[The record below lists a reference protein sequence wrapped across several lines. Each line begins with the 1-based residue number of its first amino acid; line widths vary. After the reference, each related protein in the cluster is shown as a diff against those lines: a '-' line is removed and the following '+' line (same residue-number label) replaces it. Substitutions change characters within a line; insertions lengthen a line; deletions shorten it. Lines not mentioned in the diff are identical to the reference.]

1 MRVIDTSILIDYF
14 RGVPGAKTLIC
25 DDEPA
30 VSMVSLHEIY
40 SRVEV

>member
-25 DDEPA
+25 DDDPA
-30 VSMVSLHEIY
+30 VSMVSSRNIF
-40 SRVEV
+40 RVEV